1 MKTLLLLLILS
12 TAALAQ
18 DKARTETVTKGL
30 ITRLDAAE
38 ARLNASYTMD
48 QVRMREEVATIKG
61 ALYMLSQIDQDSIVI
76 KSTIPQKKGKK

>member
-1 MKTLLLLLILS
+1 MKTLLFLLILS
-12 TAALAQ
+12 TSALAQ
-18 DKARTETVTKGL
+18 DKAKTETVTKGL
-30 ITRLDAAE
+30 IMKLDAAE